1 MRLRFSTAG
10 LLWLFTFGLAALA
23 SLADVVAQQA
33 KAPPPLPA
41 GIKVLK
47 DLEYGRVGDRKLV
60 LDLYLPESADKPL
73 PLIVWVHGGGW
84 AAGSKDQ
91 VGARS
96 QMPRGYAVASV
107 GYRLSGEATFP
118 AQIQDVKAAK
128 KGTLA
133 PRPGTQ
139 IPKHK

>member
-10 LLWLFTFGLAALA
+10 LLSIFSIILAAFA
-23 SLADVVAQQA
+23 PWAGVMAQQA

-41 GIKVLK
+41 GMKLVK
-47 DLEYGRVGDRKLV
+47 DLEYGHIGERKLV
-60 LDLYLPESADKPL
+60 LDLYLPEAAEKPS
-73 PLIVWVHGGGW
+73 PLIIWVHGGGW

-107 GYRLSGEATFP
+107 GYRLSGEAIFP
-118 AQIQDVKAAK
+118 A
-128 KGTLA
+128 
-133 PRPGTQ
+133 
-139 IPKHK
+139 